1 MNRFVCLSIS
11 PACFTVAFHW
21 PHSPFL
27 FSSALATKSKNEPLK
42 RYSLVLVN
50 WPLWH
55 NQFLMWSPCSEL
67 CLESTLASWAIIKV
81 HLTEGQ
87 IIDFLRRT
95 VCIRWPLWA
104 WIALFNWEWTF
115 YSKGAKGQTSA
126 NWALKKS
133 LDFLLHAA
141 MGTLFAIM
149 ADSVAAK
156 DPIRCHRF
164 ENVWPFRYF
173 SSHCHVKMSKL
184 KMIIFS

>member
-81 HLTEGQ
+81 HLTERQ
-87 IIDFLRRT
+87 IIDFFKKNSLHTMASLGINCPFQLRT
-95 VCIRWPLWA
+95 DILWYKMQKVKHPLIELWRN
-104 WIALFNWEWTF
+104 L
-115 YSKGAKGQTSA
+115 S
-126 NWALKKS
+126 
-133 LDFLLHAA
+133 
-141 MGTLFAIM
+141 TLFCMPQWEPCSPLRIQF
-149 ADSVAAK
+149 DVT
-156 DPIRCHRF
+156 DF
-164 ENVWPFRYF
+164 ENVWPFRYS
-173 SSHCHVKMSKL
+173 SSHRHVKMSKL